1 MTFKV
6 CVKSL
11 FTTLED
17 GVIEGYASVFGG
29 VDSYGDTIEPT
40 AFDNVIK
47 SGQKPLMFYQ
57 HDRWS
62 LPIGVW
68 EELRVDEK
76 GLYVKGR
83 LNLELEEAREVYSA
97 LKFGSLNGLSIG
109 FRMTEHDYEYDEDDV
124 CHIKNIAELL
134 EISIVNFP
142 ADKEAR
148 IIIVKSVDGVSEDV
162 EILHDIRDC
171 EHYLREL
178 GISKK
183 MAQKL
188 ISVIKTAKS
197 AVSDSQKS
205 EDAKLAA
212 ELEKIQQKLNHIL
225 RK

>member
-11 FTTLED
+11 FTPLEE
-17 GVIEGYASVFGG
+17 GSIEGYASVFGG
-29 VDSYGDTIEPT
+29 VDSYGDTIEKT

-57 HDRWS
+57 HNRWS

-68 EELRVDEK
+68 ESLSVDEK
-76 GLYVKGR
+76 GLKVKGR
-83 LNLELEEAREVYSA
+83 LNLELAEAREVYSA
-97 LKFGSLNGLSIG
+97 LNGMSIG
-109 FRMTEHDYEYDEDDV
+109 FRMKDKDYEYDDEDI
-124 CHIKNIAELL
+124 CHIKNISELL

-142 ADKEAR
+142 ADKAAQ
-148 IIIVKSVDGVSEDV
+148 IDSVKSEELDG
-162 EILHDIRDC
+162 LHDIRDC

-188 ISVIKTAKS
+188 ISVVKSAKS

-205 EDAKLAA
+205 EDVKLAA
-212 ELEKIQQKLNHIL
+212 DLEKIQLN
-225 RK
+225 

>member
-11 FTTLED
+11 FTPLEE
-17 GVIEGYASVFGG
+17 GSIEGYASVFGG
-29 VDSYGDTIEPT
+29 VDSYGDTIEKT
-40 AFDNVIK
+40 AFDSVIK

-57 HDRWS
+57 HNRWS

-68 EELRVDEK
+68 ESLSVDEK
-76 GLYVKGR
+76 GLKVKGR

-97 LKFGSLNGLSIG
+97 LKFGSLNGMSIG
-109 FRMTEHDYEYDEDDV
+109 FRMKDKDYEYDDEDI
-124 CHIKNIAELL
+124 CHIKNISELL

-142 ADKEAR
+142 ADKAAQ
-148 IIIVKSVDGVSEDV
+148 IDSVKSEELDG
-162 EILHDIRDC
+162 LHDIRDC

-188 ISVIKTAKS
+188 ISVVKSAKS

-205 EDAKLAA
+205 EDVKLAA
-212 ELEKIQQKLNHIL
+212 ELDKIQQKLNKIL

>member
-11 FTTLED
+11 FTPLEE
-17 GVIEGYASVFGG
+17 GSIEGYASVFGG
-29 VDSYGDTIEPT
+29 VDSYGDTIEKT

-57 HDRWS
+57 HNRWS
-62 LPIGVW
+62 IPIGVW
-68 EELRVDEK
+68 EELSVDEK
-76 GLYVKGR
+76 GLKVKGR

-97 LKFGSLNGLSIG
+97 LKFGSLNGMSIG
-109 FRMTEHDYEYDEDDV
+109 FRMKDKDYEYDDDDI
-124 CHIKNIAELL
+124 CHIKNISELL

-148 IIIVKSVDGVSEDV
+148 IDNVKSEDRD
-162 EILHDIRDC
+162 LNDIRDC

>member
-11 FTTLED
+11 FTPLEE
-17 GVIEGYASVFGG
+17 GSIEGYASVFGG
-29 VDSYGDTIEPT
+29 VDSYGDTIEKT

-57 HDRWS
+57 HNRWS
-62 LPIGVW
+62 IPIGVW
-68 EELRVDEK
+68 EEMSVDEK
-76 GLYVKGR
+76 GLKVKGR

-97 LKFGSLNGLSIG
+97 LKFGSLNGMSIG
-109 FRMTEHDYEYDEDDV
+109 FRMKDKDYEYDDEDI
-124 CHIKNIAELL
+124 CHIKNISELL

-142 ADKEAR
+142 ADKAAQ
-148 IIIVKSVDGVSEDV
+148 IDSVKSEELDG
-162 EILHDIRDC
+162 LHDIRDC

-188 ISVIKTAKS
+188 ISVIKSAKA

-205 EDAKLAA
+205 EDVKLAA
-212 ELEKIQQKLNHIL
+212 ELDKIQQKLNKIL

>member
-11 FTTLED
+11 FTPLEE
-17 GVIEGYASVFGG
+17 GSIEGYASVFGG
-29 VDSYGDTIEPT
+29 VDSYGDMIEPT
-40 AFDNVIK
+40 AFDNVLK

-68 EELRVDEK
+68 EELSVDEK
-76 GLYVKGR
+76 GLKVKGR

-97 LKFGSLNGLSIG
+97 LKFGSLNGMSIG
-109 FRMTEHDYEYDEDDV
+109 FRMHDRDYEYDDNDI

-148 IIIVKSVDGVSEDV
+148 IDNVKSEDRD
-162 EILHDIRDC
+162 LNDIRDC

-188 ISVIKTAKS
+188 ISVIKTAKA

-212 ELEKIQQKLNHIL
+212 ELDKIQQKLNKIL

>member
-1 MTFKV
+1 MTFHV

-11 FTTLED
+11 FTPLEEE

-62 LPIGVW
+62 IPIGVW

-109 FRMTEHDYEYDEDDV
+109 FRMHDRDYEYDDNDI

-148 IIIVKSVDGVSEDV
+148 ISNVKSEDIDG
-162 EILHDIRDC
+162 LNDIRDC
-171 EHYLREL
+171 EHYLRDL
-178 GISKK
+178 GSSKK
-183 MAQKL
+183 TAQKL
-188 ISVIKTAKS
+188 ISVVKSAKS

-205 EDAKLAA
+205 EDVKKAA
-212 ELEKIQQKLNHIL
+212 ELERIQQKLNQIL

>member
-11 FTTLED
+11 FTPLEE
-17 GVIEGYASVFGG
+17 GSIEGYASVFGG
-29 VDSYGDTIEPT
+29 VDSYGDTIEKT

-57 HDRWS
+57 HNRWS

-68 EELRVDEK
+68 ESLSVDEK
-76 GLYVKGR
+76 GLKVKGR
-83 LNLELEEAREVYSA
+83 LNLELAEAKEVYSA
-97 LKFGSLNGLSIG
+97 LKFGSLNGMSIG
-109 FRMTEHDYEYDEDDV
+109 FRMKDKDYEYDDEDI
-124 CHIKNIAELL
+124 CHIKNISELL

-142 ADKEAR
+142 ADKAAQ
-148 IIIVKSVDGVSEDV
+148 IDSVKSEELDG
-162 EILHDIRDC
+162 LHDIRDC

-188 ISVIKTAKS
+188 ISVVKSAKS

-205 EDAKLAA
+205 EDVKLAA
-212 ELEKIQQKLNHIL
+212 DLEKIQLKLNSIL

>member
-11 FTTLED
+11 FTPLEE
-17 GVIEGYASVFGG
+17 GSIEGYASVFGG
-29 VDSYGDTIEPT
+29 VDSYGDTIEKT
-40 AFDNVIK
+40 AFDSVIK

-57 HDRWS
+57 HNRWS
-62 LPIGVW
+62 IPIGVW
-68 EELRVDEK
+68 EELSVDEK
-76 GLYVKGR
+76 GLKVKGR

-97 LKFGSLNGLSIG
+97 LKFGSLNGMSIG
-109 FRMTEHDYEYDEDDV
+109 FRMKDKDYEYDDDDI
-124 CHIKNIAELL
+124 CHIKNISELL

-148 IIIVKSVDGVSEDV
+148 IDNVKSEDRD
-162 EILHDIRDC
+162 LNDIRDC

>member
-11 FTTLED
+11 FTPLEE
-17 GVIEGYASVFGG
+17 GSIEGYASVFGG
-29 VDSYGDTIEPT
+29 VDSYGDTIEKT

-47 SGQKPLMFYQ
+47 TGQKPLMFYQ
-57 HDRWS
+57 HNRWS
-62 LPIGVW
+62 IPIGVW
-68 EELRVDEK
+68 EEMSVDEK
-76 GLYVKGR
+76 GLKVKGR

-97 LKFGSLNGLSIG
+97 LKFGSLNGMSIG
-109 FRMTEHDYEYDEDDV
+109 FRMKDKDYEYDDEDI
-124 CHIKNIAELL
+124 CHIKNISELL

-148 IIIVKSVDGVSEDV
+148 IDNVKSEDRD
-162 EILHDIRDC
+162 LNDIRDC

-188 ISVIKTAKS
+188 ISVIKTAKT

>member
-11 FTTLED
+11 FTPLEE
-17 GVIEGYASVFGG
+17 GSIEGYASVFGG
-29 VDSYGDTIEPT
+29 VDSYGDTIEKT

-57 HDRWS
+57 HNRWS
-62 LPIGVW
+62 IPIGVW
-68 EELRVDEK
+68 EELSVDAK
-76 GLYVKGR
+76 GLKVKGR

-97 LKFGSLNGLSIG
+97 LKFGSLNGMSIG
-109 FRMTEHDYEYDEDDV
+109 FRMKDKDYEYDDEDI
-124 CHIKNIAELL
+124 CHIKNISELL

-148 IIIVKSVDGVSEDV
+148 ISNVKSEDIDG
-162 EILHDIRDC
+162 LTDIRDC

-183 MAQKL
+183 MTQKL
-188 ISVIKTAKS
+188 ISVIKSAKS

-205 EDAKLAA
+205 EDVKKAA
-212 ELEKIQQKLNHIL
+212 ELEKIQQKLNQIL

>member
-11 FTTLED
+11 FTPLEE
-17 GVIEGYASVFGG
+17 GSIEGYASVFGG
-29 VDSYGDTIEPT
+29 VDSYGDTIEKT

-57 HDRWS
+57 HNRWS
-62 LPIGVW
+62 IPIGVW
-68 EELRVDEK
+68 EEMSVDEK
-76 GLYVKGR
+76 GLKVKGR

-97 LKFGSLNGLSIG
+97 LKFGSLNGMSIG
-109 FRMTEHDYEYDEDDV
+109 FRMKDKDYEYDDEDI
-124 CHIKNIAELL
+124 CHIKNISELL

-148 IIIVKSVDGVSEDV
+148 IDNVKSEDRD
-162 EILHDIRDC
+162 LHDIRDC
-171 EHYLREL
+171 EHYLRDL

-197 AVSDSQKS
+197 AAVSDAQKS

>member
-11 FTTLED
+11 FTPLEE
-17 GVIEGYASVFGG
+17 GSIEGYASVFGG
-29 VDSYGDTIEPT
+29 VDSYGDTIEKT

-57 HDRWS
+57 HNRWS
-62 LPIGVW
+62 IPIGVW
-68 EELRVDEK
+68 EEMSVDEK
-76 GLYVKGR
+76 GLKVKGR

-97 LKFGSLNGLSIG
+97 LKFGSLNGMSIG
-109 FRMTEHDYEYDEDDV
+109 FRMKDKDYEYDDEDI
-124 CHIKNIAELL
+124 CHIKNISELL

-148 IIIVKSVDGVSEDV
+148 IDNVKSEDRD
-162 EILHDIRDC
+162 LKDIRDC

-188 ISVIKTAKS
+188 ISVIKTAKA

-212 ELEKIQQKLNHIL
+212 ELDKIQQKLNKIL

>member
-11 FTTLED
+11 FTPLEE
-17 GVIEGYASVFGG
+17 GSIEGYASVFGG
-29 VDSYGDTIEPT
+29 VDSYGDTIEKT

-57 HDRWS
+57 HNRWS
-62 LPIGVW
+62 IPIGVW
-68 EELRVDEK
+68 EEMSVDEK
-76 GLYVKGR
+76 GLKVKGR
-83 LNLELEEAREVYSA
+83 LNLELAEAREVYSA
-97 LKFGSLNGLSIG
+97 LKFGSLNGMSIG
-109 FRMTEHDYEYDEDDV
+109 FRMTEHDYEYDEDDI
-124 CHIKNIAELL
+124 CHIKNISELL

-148 IIIVKSVDGVSEDV
+148 IDAVKSEDRDLNNV
-162 EILHDIRDC
+162 RDC

-188 ISVIKTAKS
+188 ISVIKSAKS

-205 EDAKLAA
+205 EDVKLAA
-212 ELEKIQQKLNHIL
+212 DLEKIQLKLNSIL

>member
-11 FTTLED
+11 FTPLEE
-17 GVIEGYASVFGG
+17 GSIEGYASVFGG
-29 VDSYGDTIEPT
+29 VDSYGDTIEKT
-40 AFDNVIK
+40 AFDSVLK

-97 LKFGSLNGLSIG
+97 LKFGSLNGMSIG
-109 FRMTEHDYEYDEDDV
+109 FRMKDKDYEYDDEDI
-124 CHIKNIAELL
+124 CHIKNISELL

-148 IIIVKSVDGVSEDV
+148 IDNVKSEELDG
-162 EILHDIRDC
+162 LHDIRDC

-188 ISVIKTAKS
+188 ISVVKSAKS

>member
-11 FTTLED
+11 FTPLEE
-17 GVIEGYASVFGG
+17 GSIEGYASVFGG
-29 VDSYGDTIEPT
+29 VDSYGDTIEKT

-57 HDRWS
+57 HNRWS

-68 EELRVDEK
+68 ESLSVDEK
-76 GLYVKGR
+76 GLKVKGR
-83 LNLELEEAREVYSA
+83 LNLELAEAREVYSA
-97 LKFGSLNGLSIG
+97 LKFGSLNGMSIG
-109 FRMTEHDYEYDEDDV
+109 FRMKDKDYEYDDEDI
-124 CHIKNIAELL
+124 CHIKNISELL

-142 ADKEAR
+142 ADKAAQ
-148 IIIVKSVDGVSEDV
+148 IDSVKSEELDG
-162 EILHDIRDC
+162 LHDIRDC

-188 ISVIKTAKS
+188 ISVVKSAKS
-197 AVSDSQKS
+197 AVSDSQKT
-205 EDAKLAA
+205 EDVKLAA
-212 ELEKIQQKLNHIL
+212 DLEKIQLKLNSIL

>member
-11 FTTLED
+11 FTPLEE
-17 GVIEGYASVFGG
+17 GSIEGYASVFGG
-29 VDSYGDTIEPT
+29 VDSYGDMIEPT
-40 AFDNVIK
+40 AFNNVLK

-68 EELRVDEK
+68 EELSVDEK
-76 GLYVKGR
+76 GLKVKGR

-97 LKFGSLNGLSIG
+97 LKFGSLNGMSIG
-109 FRMTEHDYEYDEDDV
+109 FRMHDRDYEYDDNDI

-148 IIIVKSVDGVSEDV
+148 IDNVKSEDRD
-162 EILHDIRDC
+162 LNDIRDC

-212 ELEKIQQKLNHIL
+212 ELDKIQQKLNKIL

>member
-11 FTTLED
+11 FTTLEE

-29 VDSYGDTIEPT
+29 VDSYGDTIEKT
-40 AFDNVIK
+40 AFDSVIK

-57 HDRWS
+57 HNRWS
-62 LPIGVW
+62 IPIGVW
-68 EELRVDEK
+68 EELSVDEK
-76 GLYVKGR
+76 GLKVKGR
-83 LNLELEEAREVYSA
+83 LNLELAEAREVYSA
-97 LKFGSLNGLSIG
+97 LKFGSLNGMSIG
-109 FRMTEHDYEYDEDDV
+109 FRMHDRDYEYDDNDI

-148 IIIVKSVDGVSEDV
+148 IDNVKSEDRD
-162 EILHDIRDC
+162 LNDIRDC

-212 ELEKIQQKLNHIL
+212 ELDKIQQKLNKIL

>member
-1 MTFKV
+1 MSFKV

-11 FTTLED
+11 FTTLEE

-29 VDSYGDTIEPT
+29 VDSYGDTIEPN

-57 HDRWS
+57 HNRWS
-62 LPIGVW
+62 IPIGVW
-68 EELRVDEK
+68 EEMSVDEK
-76 GLYVKGR
+76 GLKVKGR

-97 LKFGSLNGLSIG
+97 LKFGSLNGMSIG
-109 FRMTEHDYEYDEDDV
+109 FRMKDKDYEYDDEDI
-124 CHIKNIAELL
+124 CHIKNISELL

-148 IIIVKSVDGVSEDV
+148 IDNVKSEDRD
-162 EILHDIRDC
+162 LNDIRDC

-188 ISVIKTAKS
+188 ISVIKTAKA

-212 ELEKIQQKLNHIL
+212 ELDKIQQKLNKIL

>member
-11 FTTLED
+11 FTPLEE
-17 GVIEGYASVFGG
+17 GSIEGYASVFGG
-29 VDSYGDTIEPT
+29 VDSYGDTIEKT
-40 AFDNVIK
+40 AFDSVIK

-57 HDRWS
+57 HNRWS
-62 LPIGVW
+62 IPIGVW
-68 EELRVDEK
+68 EELSVDEK
-76 GLYVKGR
+76 GLKVKGR
-83 LNLELEEAREVYSA
+83 LNLELAEAREVYSA
-97 LKFGSLNGLSIG
+97 LKFGSLNGMSIG
-109 FRMTEHDYEYDEDDV
+109 FRMKDKDYEYDEDDI
-124 CHIKNIAELL
+124 CHIKNISELL

-148 IIIVKSVDGVSEDV
+148 IDNVKSEDRD
-162 EILHDIRDC
+162 LNDIRDC

>member
-11 FTTLED
+11 FTPLEE
-17 GVIEGYASVFGG
+17 GSIEGYASVFGG
-29 VDSYGDTIEPT
+29 VDSYGDTIEKT
-40 AFDNVIK
+40 AFDSVIK

-57 HDRWS
+57 HNRWS
-62 LPIGVW
+62 IPIGVW
-68 EELRVDEK
+68 EEMSVDEK
-76 GLYVKGR
+76 GLKVKGR

-97 LKFGSLNGLSIG
+97 LKFGSLNGMSIG
-109 FRMTEHDYEYDEDDV
+109 FRMHDRDYEYDDNDI

-148 IIIVKSVDGVSEDV
+148 IDAVKSEDRD
-162 EILHDIRDC
+162 LNDIRDC

-197 AVSDSQKS
+197 AVSDSQKK

>member
-11 FTTLED
+11 FTPLEE
-17 GVIEGYASVFGG
+17 GSIEGYASVFGG
-29 VDSYGDTIEPT
+29 VDSYGDTIEKT

-57 HDRWS
+57 HNRWS
-62 LPIGVW
+62 IPIGVW
-68 EELRVDEK
+68 EELSVDEK
-76 GLYVKGR
+76 GLKVKGR
-83 LNLELEEAREVYSA
+83 LNLELAEAREVYSA
-97 LKFGSLNGLSIG
+97 LKFGSLNGMSIG
-109 FRMTEHDYEYDEDDV
+109 FRMKDKDYEYDDEDI
-124 CHIKNIAELL
+124 CHIKNISELL

-148 IIIVKSVDGVSEDV
+148 IDNVKSEDRD
-162 EILHDIRDC
+162 LNDIRDC

-188 ISVIKTAKS
+188 ISVVKSAKS

-212 ELEKIQQKLNHIL
+212 ELDKIQQKLNQIL